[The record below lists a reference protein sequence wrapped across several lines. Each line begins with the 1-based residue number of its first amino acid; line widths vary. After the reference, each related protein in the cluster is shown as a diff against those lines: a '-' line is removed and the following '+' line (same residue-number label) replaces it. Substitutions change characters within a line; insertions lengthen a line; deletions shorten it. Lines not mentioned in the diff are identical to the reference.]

1 MRDIPEKDWKKLR
14 SIKDRVLD
22 DACARILT
30 RAESIVQNR
39 EGRNHEAYLA
49 LWALLDKE
57 DDEIALMFNELKR
70 STAILKLAQWRSHGL
85 LSENDLALFSE
96 ETQNSLKIIHEIGR

>member
-1 MRDIPEKDWKKLR
+1 MRTIPEKDWKQLR
-14 SIKDRVLD
+14 SIQNRVLD

-39 EGRNHEAYLA
+39 EGRNHQAYMD

-70 STAILKLAQWRSHGL
+70 STALLKLAQWRSHGL

-96 ETQNSLKIIHEIGR
+96 ETQTMVKAIND